1 MLSTQFPLVSEP
13 LGHYLILCAPSA
25 RSVSRTVRHTKE
37 ARTTKKNGNRVAKV
51 TVGGVLIRGDEILL
65 GKRSAHRA
73 SYPGA
78 WDVPGGNSKE
88 GETLEQTLVREL
100 EEELGIIAVEY
111 RLLGVVRESKPGD
124 HGEGFHHIYLVTKW
138 DGVPRN
144 RTTDEHSELA
154 WVRLDEVDRLELAV
168 RADAAVFRS
177 IRDLAQNPSVKP

>member
-1 MLSTQFPLVSEP
+1 
-13 LGHYLILCAPSA
+13 
-25 RSVSRTVRHTKE
+25 
-37 ARTTKKNGNRVAKV
+37 VAKV

-73 SYPGA
+73 SCPGA

-88 GETLEQTLVREL
+88 GETLEQTLAREL
-100 EEELGIIAVEY
+100 EEELGITPVEY
-111 RLLGVVRESKPGD
+111 RLIGVVREPSPAVQ
-124 HGEGFHHIYLVTKW
+124 GEASHHIYLVTKW

-144 RTTDEHSELA
+144 LTQDEHSELA

-177 IRDLAQNPSVKP
+177 IRDITQNPTINP